1 MSMTEEDKNEVERW
15 AREFLGIMDDEN
27 FFLAQQAA
35 VIEFMQNK
43 LFPPIKLMVR
53 GRLVEIPS
61 AQAMVFESQ
70 FAEFEECVVKNCK
83 CSTYEWVKNSGSDE
97 SIAETLEISYLR
109 YLATPEFI
117 AFLKYKIGLIECA
130 ATA

>member
-1 MSMTEEDKNEVERW
+1 MNEEDKNEVERW

-27 FFLAQQAA
+27 FSLAQQTA

-43 LFPPIKLMVR
+43 LFPPIKLMVG

-70 FAEFEECVVKNCK
+70 FAELKSCCRKNCD
-83 CSTYEWVKNSGSDE
+83 CSAEEWARKSGSDA
-97 SIAETLEISYLR
+97 SIIQSLKCSHLPV
-109 YLATPEFI
+109 LATETGI
-117 AFLKYKIGLIECA
+117 AFLKHKLKINERA
-130 ATA
+130 AAA